1 MNESPVNPPL
11 TGLFEGKLF
20 REEPFTKR
28 EAFLWLVRNA
38 ATTRTVVEKKGEILT
53 IERGQ
58 LVGSLRGLKATWG
71 WKSPRKVHE
80 FLVALAQRNACALHN
95 GSLSGSLSGSPSNV
109 ITICNYE
116 ELLAEIFPADRL
128 SDHFADHLGVAQRI
142 TSGAPENTE
151 YRAPAHTTHD
161 SSLLPTHSVF
171 SEPYTPKKD
180 PPTGGP
186 KKVPSPQT
194 PLSVLSEAIGQDLA
208 RDWMEHRM
216 KLKRPMTLR
225 AVTLFVGKLSRI
237 REPIAAVEKAIEHG
251 WLTVYEDDGNGGNHR
266 GGRRGN
272 EYSRLS
278 AELDA
283 IAAEYDA
290 RRGNH

>member
-11 TGLFEGKLF
+11 TGLFEDKLF

-38 ATTRTVVEKKGEILT
+38 ATTRTVVENSGKIIT
-53 IERGQ
+53 VERGQ
-58 LVGSLRGLKATWG
+58 LLTSFRIMQAAWG
-71 WKSPRKVHE
+71 WKSLCKVHS
-80 FLVALAQRNACALHN
+80 FVAALANKTIGAVHN
-95 GSLSGSLSGSPSNV
+95 RTLSRTLNRTPLSL
-109 ITICNYE
+109 ITICNYDE
-116 ELLAEIFPADRL
+116 IFADLSAAERLAEREAEREESL
-128 SDHFADHLGVAQRI
+128 
-142 TSGAPENTE
+142 ENTE